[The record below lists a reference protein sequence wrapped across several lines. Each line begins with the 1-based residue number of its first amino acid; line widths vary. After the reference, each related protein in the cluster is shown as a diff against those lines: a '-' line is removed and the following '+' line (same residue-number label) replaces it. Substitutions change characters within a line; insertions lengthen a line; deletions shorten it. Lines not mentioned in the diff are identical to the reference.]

1 MASLLGIPD
10 TVTQAG
16 MFPVAYTLG
25 DDFKVTDRSRSGE
38 QIRWNHL

>member
-10 TVTQAG
+10 TMTQAG
-16 MFPVAYTLG
+16 MFTVAYTLG
-25 DDFKVTDRSRSGE
+25 NDFKVTDRSQPDE